1 MQGLA
6 TTFHLLTKTENEAAL
21 RVLLPALDSPR
32 EAIQEGALTALLNR
46 RNPAGTKEILRRVAG
61 MSPRWRSIIRQHH
74 GRMTGALRDAV
85 TGGDATMCRNGCQ
98 AAVWF
103 REYDLI
109 PTLLTVLQ
117 DPNSPHADMAAEALL
132 SLLESLYEE
141 LAGTRDRSDRR
152 DPQMIRRFVVGSLE
166 PAVQRFGQHKRREV
180 IEAFLMLVGRDNAV
194 LKQLLQSPQLPA
206 AAAMMEAMT
215 RSRRRGVIR
224 LLLSFLDDPHAPAA
238 ALQVIAARADL
249 DFIQYLLRKIG
260 HEPSPAVAQNLKR
273 IDSIAWLH
281 GGEAPWR
288 QLDDAA
294 QHALVRLAV
303 AANIPRMQ
311 VFGVLESVLRH
322 GNAGGRREA
331 ARALAD
337 FHGAEA
343 NALALKAL
351 EDPDPQVQAHIVAQ
365 LRSRGIP
372 GVLPG
377 LVGMVDSPHA
387 VIRKAAQESLAEFSF
402 RRFLGAFDLLDDEVR
417 QSTGLLVKKIDPQT
431 GPLLREELHSP
442 VRTRRLRALAIARAD
457 RHRRPA
463 GGADRRDVGG
473 RGPHGAHGGG
483 GGLGPQR
490 GEASRLALE
499 RALDDTS
506 EAVRQAP
513 SEACK
518 SAPRGRRRRGEKA
531 RRARE
536 RNDARPLQPQPV
548 VRPAKPLGQSQRF
561 VQGPLQRHRQGRHG
575 DGAADTC
582 GRCRVGVA
590 AFAVPRRPGAPPGV
604 QQPAAAVPR
613 LVPGPAAAAGRT
625 AGCSGGLP
633 AHGD

>member
-1 MQGLA
+1 
-6 TTFHLLTKTENEAAL
+6 
-21 RVLLPALDSPR
+21 
-32 EAIQEGALTALLNR
+32 
-46 RNPAGTKEILRRVAG
+46 
-61 MSPRWRSIIRQHH
+61 
-74 GRMTGALRDAV
+74 
-85 TGGDATMCRNGCQ
+85 
-98 AAVWF
+98 
-103 REYDLI
+103 
-109 PTLLTVLQ
+109 
-117 DPNSPHADMAAEALL
+117 MAAEALL

-180 IEAFLMLVGRDNAV
+180 IEAFLMLVGRDNAA
-194 LKQLLQSPQLPA
+194 LKQLLQSPQSPA

-215 RSRRRGVIR
+215 RSTRKGVIR

-273 IDSIAWLH
+273 IDAIAWLCR
-281 GGEAPWR
+281 GQAPWR

-294 QHALVRLAV
+294 QHALVRLAM
-303 AANIPRMQ
+303 ASNIPRLQ
-311 VFGVLESVLRH
+311 VFGVLESVLQH

-331 ARALAD
+331 ARALAE

-402 RRFLGAFDLLDDEVR
+402 RRFLGSFDLLDDEVR

-431 GPLLREELHSP
+431 GPLLKEELHSP
-442 VRTRRLRALAIARAD
+442 VRTRRLRALAIARLIDIVD
-457 RHRRPA
+457 RLEEPIAKMLEDDDHMVRMEAAAALGRS
-463 GGADRRDVGG
+463 GGE
-473 RGPHGAHGGG
+473 
-483 GGLGPQR
+483 L
-490 GEASRLALE
+490 SRLALE
-499 RALDDTS
+499 RALGDTS
-506 EAVRQAP
+506 EAVRQSAQRSLQERAARAP
-513 SEACK
+513 QA
-518 SAPRGRRRRGEKA
+518 RGKGPSGT
-531 RRARE
+531 RA
-536 RNDARPLQPQPV
+536 
-548 VRPAKPLGQSQRF
+548 K
-561 VQGPLQRHRQGRHG
+561 
-575 DGAADTC
+575 
-582 GRCRVGVA
+582 
-590 AFAVPRRPGAPPGV
+590 
-604 QQPAAAVPR
+604 
-613 LVPGPAAAAGRT
+613 
-625 AGCSGGLP
+625 
-633 AHGD
+633 